1 MRILD
6 SLIMSAFQVSG
17 SQKKSDI
24 VDVVQK
30 LSVEQGIKTSKVV
43 ILARIESLLEF
54 VNISRVS
61 VDNKKLATSSLKMI
75 NGSDSKSR
83 IVSEMDMFDEGRPHN
98 TLPVSSHQ
106 FCKDLSE
113 LSDRPYLKITSTV
126 LNSEDFSAAL
136 AHLLTE
142 EVCTIFFET
151 AGLKKGGSSSLMK
164 LLDKFPSHFDSKVRV
179 VLLFRTSTMVVFD
192 PFSKYVEQ
200 VFGLASLVRSVTS
213 DSTDRRKKLKSDSN
227 GDDKESED
235 ECKLKNE
242 EANEWKER
250 CMKLEKEMEKMEA
263 MNNENISLI
272 NKVDNLESRL
282 GEKENELRV
291 SEASRDKLSTE
302 VQTVRSE
309 NDSKVLNENIE

>member
-98 TLPVSSHQ
+98 TVPVISHQ

-179 VLLFRTSTMVVFD
+179 VLLFRTSTMAVLD
-192 PFSKYVEQ
+192 PFSKYVEH

-213 DSTDRRKKLKSDSN
+213 DSTDRRKKFKSDSN
-227 GDDKESED
+227 EDD
-235 ECKLKNE
+235 NQ
-242 EANEWKER
+242 R
-250 CMKLEKEMEKMEA
+250 T
-263 MNNENISLI
+263 SL
-272 NKVDNLESRL
+272 N
-282 GEKENELRV
+282 
-291 SEASRDKLSTE
+291 
-302 VQTVRSE
+302 
-309 NDSKVLNENIE
+309 